1 MNEVQKLLRYTTSKI
16 SFLWASQFNFFS
28 LSGLEPYSSE
38 IFHLSAK
45 MAEMV
50 FRRYKKIF
58 ELLVF
63 VTSKLLLLSGKK
75 ELLNDSDVTSLSHKM
90 CEF

>member
-1 MNEVQKLLRYTTSKI
+1 MKFKSYYDIPQVKSLSSGLHSLI
-16 SFLWASQFNFFS
+16 FFT